1 MIKKINTAEPFFFKK
16 DIDYI
21 LKKFKHILEGRD
33 KLSMGKYTNL
43 FEKSFANYNKSK
55 YCLATS
61 SGTSSLEIILKSMN
75 INNNDEVIVPSHTF
89 IATASAVMNVGAIPI
104 FCDIDE
110 NFLLD
115 FNKLDKMINR
125 KTKAVIIVH
134 FGGLIHQEI
143 FKIKKYL
150 SNKNIFLIE
159 DSSHAHGATI
169 NDLKAGNLSDASA
182 FSLYSSKIITTGEGG
197 LITTNNKKIYLKCSS
212 IRSRGLNVTSNKE
225 IYSELG
231 SNYRFTEIQALL
243 GLMQLKNIDKFINHR
258 LKIANIYKDILTH
271 AIKEKKIRII
281 KESKNILNPRWKYT
295 VFLLNNQSREKIKKN
310 MKKKMISI
318 DWAYDPLVHLQPVM
332 LKYFY
337 NKSGM
342 LSFSEKLAKTHINLP
357 IHYGISIKQ
366 AKFIATIF
374 LKNI

>member
-21 LKKFKHILEGRD
+21 LKKFKNILMGNG
-33 KLSMGKYTNL
+33 KLSMGKYTRL

-55 YCLATS
+55 YCLVTS
-61 SGTSSLEIILKSMN
+61 SGTSSLEIILKAMN
-75 INNNDEVIVPSHTF
+75 IKNNDEVIVPSHTF
-89 IATASAVMNVGAIPI
+89 IATASAVMNVGAKPI

-115 FNKLDKMINR
+115 FSKLDRLINK

-134 FGGLIHQEI
+134 FGGLIHDEI

-150 SNKNIFLIE
+150 SKKNIYFIE
-159 DSSHAHGATI
+159 DSSHAHGAKI
-169 NDLKAGNLSDASA
+169 DNIKAGNLSDASA
-182 FSLYSSKIITTGEGG
+182 FSLYSSKIMTTGEGG
-197 LITTNNKKIYLKCSS
+197 LITTNNKKIYLKCAS
-212 IRSRGLNVTSNKE
+212 IRSRGLDIRNNKE

-243 GLMQLKNIDKFINHR
+243 GLAQLKNLDKFINHR
-258 LKIANIYKDILTH
+258 LRIASIYKKLFLPAT
-271 AIKEKKIRII
+271 KEKKIRII

-295 VFLLNNQSREKIKKN
+295 VFLLNKQSREKIQKN
-310 MKKKMISI
+310 MKTKLISV

-332 LKYFY
+332 QKYFS
-337 NKSGM
+337 NKKGM
-342 LSFSEKLAKTHINLP
+342 LSFSERLAKTHINLP
-357 IHYGISIKQ
+357 IHYGISPKQ
-366 AKFIATIF
+366 AEFIAKTF

>member
-21 LKKFKHILEGRD
+21 LKKFKHILMGND
-33 KLSMGKYTNL
+33 KLSMGKYTYL

-55 YCLATS
+55 YCLVTS
-61 SGTSSLEIILKSMN
+61 SGTSSLEIILKAMN
-75 INNNDEVIVPSHTF
+75 IKNNDEVVVPSHTF
-89 IATASAVMNVGAIPI
+89 IATASAVMNVGAKPI

-115 FNKLDKMINR
+115 FSKLDRLINKR
-125 KTKAVIIVH
+125 TKAVIIVH
-134 FGGLIHQEI
+134 FGGLIHDEI

-150 SNKNIFLIE
+150 SKKNIFLIE
-159 DSSHAHGATI
+159 DSAHAHGAKI
-169 NDLKAGNLSDASA
+169 DNIKAGNLSDASA

-212 IRSRGLNVTSNKE
+212 IRSRGLDIGNNKE
-225 IYSELG
+225 IYSEIG

-243 GLMQLKNIDKFINHR
+243 GLMQLKNLDKFINHR
-258 LKIANIYKDILTH
+258 LKIANIYKKLFST

-295 VFLLNNQSREKIKKN
+295 VFLLNKQSREKIKKN
-310 MKKKMISI
+310 MKTKFISV

-332 LKYFY
+332 QKYFP
-337 NKSGM
+337 NKKGM

-357 IHYGISIKQ
+357 IHYGISFKQ
-366 AKFIATIF
+366 AEFIAKTF